1 MSDGDKCYGEQHSEG
16 NKIVGR
22 HRGRVIAFFV
32 RIVWKLFIQAT
43 FEQRTEEVMGQ
54 ALQGSARTKTLSRS
68 MPLIF

>member
-1 MSDGDKCYGEQHSEG
+1 M
-16 NKIVGR
+16 I
-22 HRGRVIAFFV
+22 IAGP
-32 RIVWKLFIQAT
+32 RKGLYEKT